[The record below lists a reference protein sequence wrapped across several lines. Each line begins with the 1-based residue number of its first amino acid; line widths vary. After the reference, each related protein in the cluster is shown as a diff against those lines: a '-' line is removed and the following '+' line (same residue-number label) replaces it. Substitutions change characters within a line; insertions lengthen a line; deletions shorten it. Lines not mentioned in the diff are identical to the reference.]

1 MNAVFMVESIMA
13 VSGPARPRREKGEQN
28 DSEKRNDKGMTFSEV
43 MSSMK
48 SSAVETLQSSKQA
61 PSEYRSTWYGRDMQL
76 SFTNY
81 RTREYHY

>member
-13 VSGPARPRREKGEQN
+13 VAGPSRTRREKREQN
-28 DSEKRNDKGMTFSEV
+28 DDEKRNGRGMSFSEV
-43 MSSMK
+43 LSSLK
-48 SSAVETLQSSKQA
+48 SPAVESLQSTNQA
-61 PSEYRSTWYGRDMQL
+61 PSEYRSTLYGRDMKL